1 MSRFTVSTPA
11 SPAATK
17 NSTTQVISS
26 KKTNTMEKII
36 SILGLDAATSPLFA
50 GHDDSSAYVFP
61 TSADGYEPWA
71 CADTQQTAFEDWIA
85 ATAPPPTAIASPL
98 LAQSVMLAPSL
109 SPALSLSSFSSASM
123 QGSPLI
129 TSDIA
134 LSLSSTLQQ
143 SAPVTTS
150 SSQQSAVLSFSE
162 CAAALFSDP
171 SVGISGALGSP
182 MELYEPFAS
191 SVASTESTSSWSGDM
206 SVLFEN
212 SPSASSTAPVSPA
225 MTDFKLRDA
234 SPVAATATSLLNSA
248 DVNSEEQRRRR
259 DSEFHASLPPQL
271 ALKRR
276 RTSNT
281 KHKEKILAEIL
292 GTSADTTAISK
303 TAAPAIKKSAPAKKE
318 RPFAAIAAAAAVGID
333 SEEPIDATA
342 LKRQKNTDAARRSR
356 MRKILRIETLEGR
369 VSELETENTRLADM
383 VAKLEAEKAAMAQRM
398 DWRRGNL
405 RRMENVRG
413 MAQVEAEA
421 AMFNEYL
428 TLHTRTITSVGPLGT
443 SSWESASP

>member
-17 NSTTQVISS
+17 NSTTQVTSR
-26 KKTNTMEKII
+26 KTNTMEKII

-50 GHDDSSAYVFP
+50 AHDDSSAYVLP
-61 TSADGYEPWA
+61 TSVDGYEPWT

-98 LAQSVMLAPSL
+98 PAQSVMLAPSL
-109 SPALSLSSFSSASM
+109 SPALSSSSFSSASM
-123 QGSPLI
+123 EGSPLI

-134 LSLSSTLQQ
+134 LSLASTLQQ

-150 SSQQSAVLSFSE
+150 SSQQSAALSFSD

-191 SVASTESTSSWSGDM
+191 NMASTGSISPWSGDI

-212 SPSASSTAPVSPA
+212 SLSASSTAPVSPA
-225 MTDFKLRDA
+225 MTESKFRDA
-234 SPVAATATSLLNSA
+234 SPVAATATSLLKST
-248 DVNSEEQRRRR
+248 DVDSEEQRRRR

-292 GTSADTTAISK
+292 GSSADTTAISK
-303 TAAPAIKKSAPAKKE
+303 TAAPTIKKPAPVKKGK
-318 RPFAAIAAAAAVGID
+318 PIATIAAAVAID
-333 SEEPIDATA
+333 ADETIDATA

-383 VAKLEAEKAAMAQRM
+383 VAKLEAEKAAMAQR
-398 DWRRGNL
+398 
-405 RRMENVRG
+405 
-413 MAQVEAEA
+413 
-421 AMFNEYL
+421 
-428 TLHTRTITSVGPLGT
+428 IC
-443 SSWESASP
+443 